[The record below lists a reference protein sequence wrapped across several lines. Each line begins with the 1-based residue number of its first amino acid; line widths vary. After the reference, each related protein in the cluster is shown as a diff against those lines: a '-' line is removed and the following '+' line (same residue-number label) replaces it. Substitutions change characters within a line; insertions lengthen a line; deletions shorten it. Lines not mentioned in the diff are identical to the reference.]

1 MSSLKKNLVKQDCS
15 NNKKKFHIPG
25 VKPWGVKLCTL
36 ALALGIIFSVVWYV
50 LPRYYAKFYLTR
62 SALSTREQLL
72 KLWNQDEG
80 EGNAYEDSLK
90 LVADEVRWNGHS
102 ILLLPGGLGIS
113 FTEQR
118 NQGDAFSQG
127 SLNVYFL
134 GAIREGIS
142 YWADQENVVFHIP
155 GITDISAQTTQ
166 ESLRNSLGFTL
177 TPGKKSDVKSRL
189 ETLGKDSLHM
199 MASSQIRFKTKDK
212 DGVVITADV
221 PAALFDEYL
230 GQVGDFILDG
240 PLKDMKEWGQ
250 MLKDERTQGE
260 SRRITFTIDKNMNL
274 NKIEVDGLGYFS
286 MATENNGGL
295 SLDGKAALQGREFAV
310 DSKLFFG
317 NGVEGK
323 RSFQISSLNITT
335 DNGKSSL
342 RLELSGGYQ
351 GGKISSGIMEQ
362 DKFNTGKEQPEHN
375 SIDDYKEKF
384 LKKISLLGFDLKD

>member
-1 MSSLKKNLVKQDCS
+1 M
-15 NNKKKFHIPG
+15 
-25 VKPWGVKLCTL
+25 
-36 ALALGIIFSVVWYV
+36 
-50 LPRYYAKFYLTR
+50 TR

-118 NQGDAFSQG
+118 SQGDAFSQG

-177 TPGKKSDVKSRL
+177 TPGKKSDVKNRL
-189 ETLGKDSLHM
+189 ETLGRDSLHM
-199 MASSQIRFKTKDK
+199 MAGSQIRFKTKDNV
-212 DGVVITADV
+212 GVVITADV

-230 GQVGDFILDG
+230 GQVGDFV
-240 PLKDMKEWGQ
+240 
-250 MLKDERTQGE
+250 
-260 SRRITFTIDKNMNL
+260 S
-274 NKIEVDGLGYFS
+274 DGLKG
-286 MATENNGGL
+286 
-295 SLDGKAALQGREFAV
+295 
-310 DSKLFFG
+310 
-317 NGVEGK
+317 
-323 RSFQISSLNITT
+323 
-335 DNGKSSL
+335 
-342 RLELSGGYQ
+342 
-351 GGKISSGIMEQ
+351 
-362 DKFNTGKEQPEHN
+362 
-375 SIDDYKEKF
+375 
-384 LKKISLLGFDLKD
+384 